1 MQIPKFISVSEAI
14 EIHLDQVASFGG
26 TAGVRDEG
34 LLESALAQPQ
44 ATFFGKY
51 LHATIYEQATAYLY
65 HIAKNHPFIDGNKR
79 TAFAVMDTFLRIN
92 GYILNTDNEETYILV
107 LKVAEGKMDKKEIA
121 QSLEQNTINAI
132 TDS

>member
-1 MQIPKFISVSEAI
+1 MQIPKFLSVAEVV

-26 TAGVRDEG
+26 TAGVRDKG

-44 ATFFGKY
+44 ATFFGEY
-51 LHATIYEQATAYLY
+51 LHKTIYEQAAAYLY

-92 GYILNTDNEETYILV
+92 GYILNTNDEETYILV
-107 LKVAEGKMDKKEIA
+107 LKVAEGRIDKNEIA
-121 QSLEQNTINAI
+121 QYLEKNVI
-132 TDS
+132 SS

>member
-14 EIHLDQVASFGG
+14 EIHLDQIASFGG
-26 TAGVRDEG
+26 TSVIRDEG

-44 ATFFGKY
+44 ATFSGEY
-51 LHATIYEQATAYLY
+51 LHATIYEKAAAYLY
-65 HIAKNHPFIDGNKR
+65 HIAKSHPFVDGNKR

-107 LKVAEGKMDKKEIA
+107 LKVADGSFAKKEIA
-121 QSLEQNTINAI
+121 QYLEQNVIKYI
-132 TDS
+132 